1 VELPKPEELVAALT
15 SFPPKL
21 SVLVKPL
28 AVPEDL
34 FESTAKSAGVEL
46 PPGPYKVLI
55 SMMLSFEEAMPA
67 TLPAALPQLPPGLPA
82 PPATTPETT
91 AKQGFEIK

>member
-1 VELPKPEELVAALT
+1 LELPKPEEVVAALM

-28 AVPEDL
+28 TVPEDL

-46 PPGPYKVLI
+46 PPGPHK
-55 SMMLSFEEAMPA
+55 MLVSLMSSFEEMTPTALPLPGLRA
-67 TLPAALPQLPPGLPA
+67 PAATT
-82 PPATTPETT
+82 ATTQTEVT
-91 AKQGFEIK
+91 AKGFEIK

>member
-1 VELPKPEELVAALT
+1 VELPKPEEVVAALM

-34 FESTAKSAGVEL
+34 FESAVRSAGVEL
-46 PPGPYKVLI
+46 PPGPNKLLI
-55 SMMLSFEEAMPA
+55 SLMSSLEEAMPA
-67 TLPAALPQLPPGLPA
+67 TLPTALPQLLPPA
-82 PPATTPETT
+82 PAPTTVPAE
-91 AKQGFEIK
+91 AAVKQGFEIK